1 MSYKVSESLLHKV
14 SESLLHK
21 VSESLSNKL
30 HSELQL
36 ESLGLQT
43 SQIVSYTRVVN
54 SIISILEALATRNDS
69 SGGFSAT
76 LQETTVQVDDISPQ

>member
-30 HSELQL
+30 HSELQ
-36 ESLGLQT
+36 SLGLQT
-43 SQIVSYTRVVN
+43 SQIVSYTRVVY
-54 SIISILEALATRNDS
+54 SIISILEALATRIDN
-69 SGGFSAT
+69 
-76 LQETTVQVDDISPQ
+76 